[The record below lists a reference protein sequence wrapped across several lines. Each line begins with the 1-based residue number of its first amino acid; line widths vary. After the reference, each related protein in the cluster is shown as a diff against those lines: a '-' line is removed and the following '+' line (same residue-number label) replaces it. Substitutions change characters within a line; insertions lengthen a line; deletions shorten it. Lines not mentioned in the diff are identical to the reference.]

1 MMKIDLHVHTSHG
14 SGCAYMDPDQLV
26 RKAKSVGLD
35 GVCITEHDQI
45 WSRDNI
51 ERLKKKHD
59 FLVIGGVE
67 VSTDFGHVLVF
78 GLHNSVR
85 EVGTISE
92 LRKIVSKEGGV
103 MALAHP
109 FRYEPDIVGTH
120 FLSTSNG
127 SSSSKE
133 LEKVCNDPGFKLID
147 IMEVYNGHS
156 GIKEINF
163 TALVAKRLGLKA
175 IGGSDAHATLEL
187 GTSYTV
193 FEEEIKDEKGFIT
206 QLKNGRFFGV
216 DTRWSEGLVN
226 SRPGENHEAF
236 G

>member
-1 MMKIDLHVHTSHG
+1 
-14 SGCAYMDPDQLV
+14 MDPDQLV

-51 ERLKKKHD
+51 ERLKKKHG
-59 FLVIGGVE
+59 FLIIGGVE

-85 EVGTISE
+85 EVGTISD
-92 LRKIVSKEGGV
+92 LRKVVSKKGGV
-103 MALAHP
+103 MVLAHP
-109 FRYEPDIVGTH
+109 FRYEPDIVGAH

-147 IMEVYNGHS
+147 IMEVYNGRS
-156 GIKEINF
+156 GINEINF
-163 TALVAKRLGLKA
+163 TTLVAKRLGLNA
-175 IGGSDAHATLEL
+175 VGGSDAHATLEL

-193 FEEEIKDEKGFIT
+193 FEEEIKNEEGFIA
-206 QLKNGRFFGV
+206 QLKSGRFFGV
-216 DTRWSEGLVN
+216 DTRWSKSLIKN
-226 SRPGENHEAF
+226 SSGENHEAF